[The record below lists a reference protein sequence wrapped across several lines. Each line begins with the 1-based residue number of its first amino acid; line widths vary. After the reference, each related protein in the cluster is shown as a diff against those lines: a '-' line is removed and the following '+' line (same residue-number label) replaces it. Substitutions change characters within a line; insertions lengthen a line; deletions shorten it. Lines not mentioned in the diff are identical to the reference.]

1 MIGMGSC
8 SPLNTPVGVLTL
20 KPVFNFFKFYLTVN
34 VQGLARSQITRY
46 KGPPRKWNETYKNFL
61 INPFQTAYA
70 KSYEPCFC
78 QSTLSVFLSL
88 WQVYTYLHIV
98 SDIWYLRKQIWQAVS
113 IATLPFLQYLF
124 CPDELLAPGG
134 AVVALFKQTPAKI
147 LSPQVFS
154 RTRPLFLQTSIR
166 ISCVLHSNYAFV
178 LLKHQVDETKSEYID
193 PVYNESMLS
202 PTCINRDL
210 CKLHPNL
217 SLQTRACLWNRGAG
231 WSFSTSG
238 GFKGLSTTIMVNL
251 TAPLAARLSPTLGK
265 KADDLMVASRYG
277 RYNNIDYFRVRISKP
292 NFQEKHPRK
301 RCSFHWETSSEP
313 QPSGQQWGIF

>member
-1 MIGMGSC
+1 MCRGWQGHK
-8 SPLNTPVGVLTL
+8 SPDT
-20 KPVFNFFKFYLTVN
+20 KDH
-34 VQGLARSQITRY
+34 RE
-46 KGPPRKWNETYKNFL
+46 NETKHIRISWSTHFKQRMPNRMSLAFV
-61 INPFQTAYA
+61 
-70 KSYEPCFC
+70 K
-78 QSTLSVFLSL
+78 STLSVFLSL

-113 IATLPFLQYLF
+113 LTTLPFLQNVF

-178 LLKHQVDETKSEYID
+178 LLKHQIDETKSEYID
-193 PVYNESMLS
+193 PVCNESMLS

-217 SLQTRACLWNRGAG
+217 SLQTRACLRNRGAG
-231 WSFSTSG
+231 WRFSKSR
-238 GFKGLSTTIMVNL
+238 GFKDLSTTIMVNL

-265 KADDLMVASRYG
+265 KADDIMVASRYG
-277 RYNNIDYFRVRISKP
+277 RYNNIDDFRVRISKTKFP
-292 NFQEKHPRK
+292 GKTSKKKMFPSLRDFLWALTIWSAMGHLPKAK
-301 RCSFHWETSSEP
+301 RFVVAV
-313 QPSGQQWGIF
+313 